1 MPKWSMAGRCP
12 RLLEL
17 ERSLPVDK
25 ERQMVRAG
33 REKQQEKRQTLEF
46 RVKFGVWQKPAETN
60 DPYTGDSTTWLRE
73 VSSLGGARVC
83 YSWVSAPDERKT

>member
-1 MPKWSMAGRCP
+1 MAGRCP

-60 DPYTGDSTTWLRE
+60 DPHIGDSAAWFRE
-73 VSSLGGARVC
+73 VSPLGELMYAIPGFQHQMKEKLR
-83 YSWVSAPDERKT
+83 T